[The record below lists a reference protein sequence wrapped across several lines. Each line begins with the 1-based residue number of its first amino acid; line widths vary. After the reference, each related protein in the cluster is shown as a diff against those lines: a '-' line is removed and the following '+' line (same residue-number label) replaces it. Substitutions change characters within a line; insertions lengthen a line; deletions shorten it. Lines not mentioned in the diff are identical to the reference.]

1 MTHAAQGVRGVHL
14 MSNAVPAV
22 DLGVVERLDEKI
34 RQLITLVERSRAEA
48 AKLRAD
54 NERLGKD
61 VDALQAQLVDAEG
74 VAAEL
79 RAMRDERDQVRA
91 RVAEMLAQLDALQ
104 M

>member
-1 MTHAAQGVRGVHL
+1 

-54 NERLGKD
+54 NERLNKD
-61 VDALQAQLVDAEG
+61 VDALQSQLVDAEG
-74 VAAEL
+74 VATEL
-79 RAMRDERDQVRA
+79 QAMREERDQVRA
-91 RVAEMLAQLDALQ
+91 RVTDMLAQLDALQ

>member
-1 MTHAAQGVRGVHL
+1 

-34 RQLITLVERSRAEA
+34 HQLITLVERSRTEA

-54 NERLGKD
+54 NDRLGKE
-61 VDALQAQLVDAEG
+61 VDGLRAQLVDAEG
-74 VAAEL
+74 VATEL
-79 RAMRDERDQVRA
+79 QAMREERDQVRA
-91 RVAEMLAQLDALQ
+91 RVTDMLAQLDALQ

>member
-1 MTHAAQGVRGVHL
+1 

-54 NERLGKD
+54 NERLNKE
-61 VDALQAQLVDAEG
+61 VDALQSQLVDAEG
-74 VAAEL
+74 VAGEL
-79 RAMRDERDQVRA
+79 QAMREERDQVRA
-91 RVAEMLAQLDALQ
+91 RVTDMLAQLDALQ